1 MQRVAA
7 LVSVVVA
14 LTFGLAP
21 VGHSAEQV
29 KGYIYDG
36 TGRAN
41 NLSIVIDVAT
51 RDVEIQGTA
60 HARINT
66 SRSEITSAYEDCGND
81 VFYCLTG
88 LLEIVIPK
96 AMPMKQWKYH
106 GLSCQSVA
114 QPGGDAYLIT
124 CRSTKYRGRPTYTY
138 SLSRGV
144 VSIESSPVAGNY
156 RYELRGE
163 HGLFFV
169 GE

>member
-60 HARINT
+60 RAHQ
-66 SRSEITSAYEDCGND
+66 Y
-81 VFYCLTG
+81 LT
-88 LLEIVIPK
+88 
-96 AMPMKQWKYH
+96 
-106 GLSCQSVA
+106 
-114 QPGGDAYLIT
+114 
-124 CRSTKYRGRPTYTY
+124 
-138 SLSRGV
+138 
-144 VSIESSPVAGNY
+144 
-156 RYELRGE
+156 
-163 HGLFFV
+163 
-169 GE
+169 